1 MNNHGGY
8 LPSQGA
14 GPVLPFD
21 PSGRLP
27 AHTGLTDVAF
37 GRPVKSESRFDVNEI
52 WRILAKW
59 WWLIT
64 AIAVTCLL
72 AAIVISL
79 LITPVYRAQSTI
91 EVNPEGVQVVGK
103 GIGDI
108 EPTASDDRAFL
119 NTQAGLLKSRSLA
132 ERVARSTNLANDE
145 NFVSQDLPRPVRE
158 TAVAGMVMG
167 SVNIA
172 PQRDSRLIG
181 ITIEGTNPELTATL
195 ANAYADNFIQQN
207 MERRYEATSYARNFL
222 QQRIAAVKTKL
233 EESERALVAY
243 AQKQGIITLAVDT
256 GGAGSV
262 RQEQSIDAATLIQNN
277 NALAQARSDRIAAE
291 GRYRQASGA
300 QARSA
305 GITDPTVQALQQQ
318 RSALEAQY
326 QQKLALFRPEFPEMV
341 QLRNQI
347 DTLAKEIA
355 TQRQAASGSAAGNLQ
370 ADYQAAVA
378 RERALEAK
386 VDQNKAALMDLR
398 ERSIQ
403 YTILQRDVDTQRS
416 LYDAL
421 LQRFKEVGVAGGVG
435 ANVVSVVDRAQVPG
449 GPFKPNLPLNIA
461 LGLFIGLLLGLGT
474 AFAIEWIDDTIKT
487 PDDLAA
493 KLGLAS
499 LGVIPGVGKGLA
511 VREQLE
517 DPRSQVSEAYQ
528 SVRTALQFSTDHGV
542 PRSLLVTSTRASEG
556 KSSTALALAQ
566 TLASLG
572 SSVLLVDADLRKPT
586 FRGPSSTSQGL
597 SSLLAGSDKVAECVH
612 PTQMER
618 LFLLPAGPI
627 PPNPAELLASSR
639 FREILTEALT
649 RFDHIIIDSPPV
661 LGLADAPMLA
671 SSTEGTL
678 MVIEAGA
685 IRRAAA
691 LNAVN
696 RLRASE
702 ARLMGAILTKF
713 NALKV
718 GYGYGYGY
726 GYGEDAYAYREG
738 DEPKKQIELLK
749 SS

>member
-8 LPSQGA
+8 LPNQGA
-14 GPVLPFD
+14 VMPFD

-27 AHTGLTDVAF
+27 AHTGLNNVAF
-37 GRPVKSESRFDVNEI
+37 GRPAKSDSRFDINEI
-52 WRILAKW
+52 WRIVAKW

-64 AIAVTCLL
+64 GIAIACLL

-79 LITPVYRAQSTI
+79 MITPQYRAQATI
-91 EVNPEGVQVVGK
+91 EVNPEGVQVVGEK
-103 GIGDI
+103 MG
-108 EPTASDDRAFL
+108 EVQPNQMNNREFL
-119 NTQAGLLKSRSLA
+119 NTQVGLLKSRSLA
-132 ERVARSTNLANDE
+132 ERVARSTNIANDSTMFDQE
-145 NFVSQDLPRPVRE
+145 QPRLARE
-158 TAVAGMVMG
+158 AAAARLVQSSVTVTA
-167 SVNIA
+167 
-172 PQRDSRLIG
+172 PRDSSLIP
-181 ITIEGTNPELTATL
+181 IAVESPNPELSAKL
-195 ANAYADNFIQQN
+195 ANAYATNFIQSN

-222 QQRIAAVKTKL
+222 QQRIAAVKTRL
-233 EESERALVAY
+233 EQSERQLVAY
-243 AQKQGIITLAVDT
+243 AKAQGILTLAVDT
-256 GGAGSV
+256 GGTGSV
-262 RQEQSIDAATLIQNN
+262 RQEQSIDAATLIQTN
-277 NALAQARSDRIAAE
+277 NALAQAKSDRIAAE
-291 GRYRQASGA
+291 QRFRQGAGA
-300 QARSA
+300 QSRAAAIS
-305 GITDPTVQALQQQ
+305 DPTVQILGQQ
-318 RSALEAQY
+318 RAALEAQY
-326 QQKLALFRPEFPEMV
+326 QQKLALFKPEFPEMV

-347 DTLAKEIA
+347 DSLDKQIA
-355 TQRQAASGSAAGNLQ
+355 RQRSSVSGSASGTLQ
-370 ADYQAAVA
+370 ADYQAALA
-378 RERALEAK
+378 RENALQAK
-386 VDQNKAALMDLR
+386 VNEGKAGLMALR

-403 YTILQRDVDTQRS
+403 YTILQREVDTNRS

-435 ANVVSVVDRAQVPG
+435 ANVVSVVDAAETPT

-461 LGLFIGLLLGLGT
+461 IGLFVGLLLGLGT
-474 AFAIEWIDDTIKT
+474 AFTIEWIDDTVKT
-487 PDDLAA
+487 PDDVSA

-572 SSVLLVDADLRKPT
+572 ASVLLIDADLRKPT

-597 SSLLAGSDKVAECVH
+597 SSLLAGSDKVADCVH

-618 LFLLPAGPI
+618 LFLLPSGPI
-627 PPNPAELLASSR
+627 PPNPAELLATGR
-639 FREILTEALT
+639 FKEILDEALS

-738 DEPKKQIELLK
+738 DSPKKQIELLK
-749 SS
+749 G

>member
-8 LPSQGA
+8 LPNQGA
-14 GPVLPFD
+14 VMPFD

-37 GRPVKSESRFDVNEI
+37 GRPAKSDSRFDINEI
-52 WRILAKW
+52 WRIVAKW

-64 AIAVTCLL
+64 GIAIACLL

-79 LITPVYRAQSTI
+79 MITPEYRAQATI

-103 GIGDI
+103 EMG
-108 EPTASDDRAFL
+108 EVQPNQMNNREFL
-119 NTQAGLLKSRSLA
+119 NTQVGLLKSRSLA
-132 ERVARSTNLANDE
+132 ERVARSTNVANDP
-145 NFVSQDLPRPVRE
+145 NMFDQDLPRQARE
-158 TAVAGMVMG
+158 AAAARMVQS
-167 SVNIA
+167 SVTVT
-172 PQRDSRLIG
+172 PPRDSSLIP
-181 ITIEGTNPELTATL
+181 IAVESANPELAAKL
-195 ANAYADNFIQQN
+195 ANAYATNFIQSN

-222 QQRIAAVKTKL
+222 QQRIAAVKTRL
-233 EESERALVAY
+233 EQSERQLVAY
-243 AQKQGIITLAVDT
+243 AKAQGILTLAVDT
-256 GGAGSV
+256 GGTGSV
-262 RQEQSIDAATLIQNN
+262 RQEQSIDAATLIQTN
-277 NALAQARSDRIAAE
+277 NALAEAKSDRIAAE
-291 GRYRQASGA
+291 QRFRQGAGA
-300 QARSA
+300 QSRAAAIS
-305 GITDPTVQALQQQ
+305 DPTVQALGQQ
-318 RSALEAQY
+318 RAALEAQY
-326 QQKLALFRPEFPEMV
+326 QQKLALYKPEFPEMV
-341 QLRNQI
+341 QLRSQI
-347 DTLAKEIA
+347 VSLDKEIA
-355 TQRQAASGSAAGNLQ
+355 RQRSNVSGSASGTLQ
-370 ADYQAAVA
+370 ADYQAALA
-378 RERALEAK
+378 RENALQAK
-386 VDQNKAALMDLR
+386 VNEGKAGLMALR

-403 YTILQRDVDTQRS
+403 YTILQREVDTNRS

-435 ANVVSVVDRAQVPG
+435 ANVVSVVDAAETPT

-461 LGLFIGLLLGLGT
+461 IGLFVGLLLGLGT
-474 AFAIEWIDDTIKT
+474 AFTIEWIDDTVKT
-487 PDDLAA
+487 PDDVSA

-572 SSVLLVDADLRKPT
+572 ASVLLIDADLRKPT
-586 FRGPSSTSQGL
+586 FRGPSSTSHGL
-597 SSLLAGSDKVAECVH
+597 SSLLAGSDKVADCVH

-618 LFLLPAGPI
+618 LFLLPSGPI
-627 PPNPAELLASSR
+627 PPNPAELLATGR
-639 FREILTEALT
+639 FKEILEEALA
-649 RFDHIIIDSPPV
+649 RFDHIIVDSPPV

-713 NALKV
+713 NALKA

-738 DEPKKQIELLK
+738 DSPKKQIEILK
-749 SS
+749 G